1 MKFGSVASGIEG
13 ASAAWDALGWEC
25 VFASEI
31 DPFPCEVLKY
41 RFPHVPNL
49 GDMTNFKEWPD
60 ANLDVLVGGTPCQS
74 FSVAGLRKGLD
85 DPRGDLTL
93 TFAAIAARYR
103 PRWLVWENV
112 PGLLSSSGGRDFAA
126 FLGLL
131 TGTVVEVPPGGWQ
144 TAGFVA
150 GIPDA
155 YGVAYRVLDAQY
167 CGVPQRRRRIIL
179 VGYSGD
185 YRPAAAVLLE
195 LASLRGDPAPRRSP
209 REGVARS
216 LAGGAA
222 ERSGSGDSGAVS
234 ETVGALTNGAS
245 DGLGWRCGPDEA
257 AAGHAIPTTV
267 PALTDVPVVSQ
278 CLNAGGHHGGKRT
291 DPETETLIPAVAN
304 CLTRRMHKGVNT
316 TFDEGQ
322 TMIPVVARTL
332 DVHGRAASEDG
343 TGRGA
348 ILIPVAFKASHYTRD
363 KDGAP
368 SEVTPPLYSGADA
381 GGQVAVFVSDIS
393 PTLRAG
399 GNQTGGD
406 RPPGTDVD
414 TVETLTAFNVYPSS
428 GQGSQLEASQT
439 DVASSLT
446 AVRRLTPRECERLQ
460 GFPDDW
466 TAIPMGKRGHVAKDG
481 PRYKALG
488 NSFAVPMFVWVGERI
503 QMVTDVLRESG
514 LR

>member
-1 MKFGSVASGIEG
+1 M
-13 ASAAWDALGWEC
+13 
-25 VFASEI
+25 
-31 DPFPCEVLKY
+31 
-41 RFPHVPNL
+41 
-49 GDMTNFKEWPD
+49 
-60 ANLDVLVGGTPCQS
+60 
-74 FSVAGLRKGLD
+74 
-85 DPRGDLTL
+85 
-93 TFAAIAARYR
+93 
-103 PRWLVWENV
+103 
-112 PGLLSSSGGRDFAA
+112 
-126 FLGLL
+126 
-131 TGTVVEVPPGGWQ
+131 
-144 TAGFVA
+144 
-150 GIPDA
+150 
-155 YGVAYRVLDAQY
+155 
-167 CGVPQRRRRIIL
+167 
-179 VGYSGD
+179 
-185 YRPAAAVLLE
+185 
-195 LASLRGDPAPRRSP
+195 
-209 REGVARS
+209 
-216 LAGGAA
+216 
-222 ERSGSGDSGAVS
+222 
-234 ETVGALTNGAS
+234 
-245 DGLGWRCGPDEA
+245 
-257 AAGHAIPTTV
+257 
-267 PALTDVPVVSQ
+267 SQ